1 MSQIPPKVK
10 LTTSELSEAYQFLR
24 ADLPTFAKHCL
35 RIRTKQGQIAPFI
48 LNRAQLYTHQ
58 RLEEQKRKLGFVRA
72 IVLKA
77 RQLGLS
83 TYVAARF
90 FQKTA
95 LESGT
100 STFILSHQAKS
111 TAALFDMV
119 RRFTENLPAGIT
131 PPLDTANKNQL
142 RFANISSE
150 YTVGTAG
157 SDDVGRGLTIRLLH
171 GSEVA
176 FYPANDSLETGLFQA
191 VADLPGTEIILESTA
206 QGMTNLF
213 YRMTMA
219 ALAGQGLYQ
228 VIFIPWF
235 WEPQYAL
242 PVPEGFTPTEKEY
255 DLQRMYYLTNEQLM
269 WRRKKIES
277 YGGREFLFLQEYP
290 CDPREAFLVSGES
303 FYNKETLVRARACKA
318 RSPNAPVVM
327 GVDCARTNDRSVFC
341 VRQGRTILHYEVH
354 QDIKADEA
362 TPTQQLAAIA
372 IKLIE
377 KFSIHKVFI
386 DAGYGYGL
394 IDELV
399 RLGYK
404 RQVTA
409 VQFGQ
414 KPIDSVRF
422 LNKRA
427 EMYGLSR
434 DWLEEGNV
442 SIPDTDEFMF
452 DLLLTP
458 REKESPTKRMY
469 LTAKAEIKQKHGVSP
484 DINDSFVLSFAFPV
498 SDAITTSSTNR
509 IKNKVFTDKSPSAL
523 ATLNR
528 IRQRQSQSATVNVD
542 F

>member
-1 MSQIPPKVK
+1 MSQIPPKK
-10 LTTSELSEAYQFLR
+10 PTTSELSEAYRFLR
-24 ADLPTFAKHCL
+24 SDLPTFAKHCL
-35 RIRTKQGQIAPFI
+35 KIRTKQGLIAPFC

-58 RLEEQKRKLGFVRA
+58 RLEEQRRKLGFVRA

-119 RRFTENLPAGIT
+119 RRFTDHLPPGMIPA
-131 PPLDTANKNQL
+131 LDTANKNQL
-142 RFANISSE
+142 RFAKNSSE

-176 FYPANDSLETGLFQA
+176 FYPPNDSLETGLFQA
-191 VADLPGTEIILESTA
+191 VADLPGTEVILESTA
-206 QGMTNLF
+206 QGMQNLF

-242 PVPEGFTPTEKEY
+242 PVPPGFTLTEKELT
-255 DLQRMYYLTNEQLM
+255 LQQMYALTNEQLM

-290 CDPREAFLVSGES
+290 SDPREAFLVSGES
-303 FYNKETLVRARACKA
+303 FYKKETLVAARNSKA
-318 RSPNAPVVM
+318 QSINAPVIM

-341 VRQGRTILHYEVH
+341 IRRGRAIIHYEVH
-354 QDIKADEA
+354 QDLKADEG

-372 IKLIE
+372 VRLIE
-377 KFSIHKVFI
+377 KFGVHKVFI

-404 RQVTA
+404 RQVMA

-414 KPIDSVRF
+414 QPMDQVRF

-458 REKESPTKRMY
+458 QEKKSPSNRMY

-484 DINDSFVLSFAFPV
+484 DICDSFVLTFAFPV
-498 SDAITTSSTNR
+498 SDGITTSGAQRVKNISV
-509 IKNKVFTDKSPSAL
+509 KNKAPSSL
-523 ATLNR
+523 TTLNR
-528 IRQRQSQSATVNVD
+528 IKQRQSQNTTVNVD